1 MRFFTDYSEAK
12 VRYNIKDINLWNI
25 NKTGYAIGFTYS
37 AKVVILRGNMSNFK
51 TINGLKE

>member
-12 VRYNIKDINLWNI
+12 VRYNIKDINIWNI

-37 AKVVILRGNMSNFK
+37 AKVVKQIAL
-51 TINGLKE
+51 